1 MKAALPRGVVPHTLH
16 HAQLIDYSRLALFG
30 QVISLFG
37 HVFPKTDL
45 APLLPPPPPLL
56 HFFFFPK
63 LCLEASGGPAG
74 LRKSSSLNY

>member
-1 MKAALPRGVVPHTLH
+1 MKAALPRGVVPYTLR

-45 APLLPPPPPLL
+45 ASLPPPPPLL
-56 HFFFFPK
+56 HFFFFLK